1 MAGPLRRGRLWI
13 GVAFIWILCFWY
25 WSNSDSGFKLFGNG
39 DPLAGKGATAWTR
52 RLPKY
57 PIPKEKLAA
66 LPKITGDVK
75 VPKIQAATPVESAAA
90 KELRLSRLAAVKKS
104 FEHSWSGYSNYAW
117 MHDEV
122 TPLTGKS
129 KDPFGGWAATL
140 VDALDTLWIMD
151 MKDEFTKAVAAA
163 DGIDFTRSPMATINI
178 FETNIR
184 YLGGFLSAYELSGR
198 AHPILLKKAIELGD
212 LLMCAFDTPNHMPV
226 TRWEWKKSAY
236 GQAQSPS
243 REALVSEL
251 GSLSLELTKLSQLT
265 GNPRFYDAVKRIGDQ
280 FESTQLNTRL
290 PGMWP
295 VVVDA
300 YTPAFHAGSDFTLG
314 GMSDSLYEYL
324 PKWYLLLG
332 GQLEQ
337 PRRLYEN
344 FIPVAIKHLFKRAL
358 TPSEKPVLISGDY
371 QVTDLPGEQ
380 PKYTYVARGQHLTC
394 FAGGMV
400 AMGSKIFNRPADLEI
415 ASQLTD
421 GCIWAYQATQTGLGP
436 EIFNFIS
443 CGGVDAKDSSDCTWN
458 EDRWLKAI
466 EEQHA
471 PDFRAPPLRG
481 SDWKKPT
488 VQDVVKKH
496 NLPKGMIDVSDG
508 RYILRP
514 EAIES
519 IFIMYR
525 VTGDAQWMEKA
536 WTMFE
541 TIEKVTRTE
550 IAASAIDD
558 VTKAEP
564 TKMDSMESFW
574 LAETLKYFY
583 LIFSEFDVIS
593 LDEWVLNTEAHPL
606 IKQFIRNVRA
616 AKTIADER
624 AVIQKESAAIR
635 ASFREESHDP
645 NIRRNNVAKL
655 LYLFTL
661 GERTHFGQIE
671 CLKLLASPR
680 FADKRLGHLATSL
693 LLDENQE
700 VLTLVTNSLKKY
712 TSPNALRIKH
722 LVADFGNI
730 ASIEMSRDLFPE
742 IETLVATANP
752 YIRRKA
758 ALCAMRICRK
768 VPDLQEHF
776 IDKATQLLS
785 DRNHGVLLCGLTL
798 VTSLCEADE
807 EEGGEEGIV
816 EKFRSFVPG
825 LVRTLKGLATSGYA
839 PEHDVT
845 GITDPFLQV
854 KILHLLRVLA
864 MGDAETSEQIND
876 ILAQVATNTESSK
889 NVGNSILYEAVRTI
903 LDIEADSG
911 LRVLGVNILGKFL
924 TNRDNNI
931 RYVALN
937 TLIKVVAIEPNAVQ
951 RHRNTILECLRDPDI
966 SIRRRALD
974 LSFTLINESNVRVLI
989 RELLAFLEVA
999 DNEFKPTMTSQIGIA
1014 ADKFAPNKRWHFDT
1028 MLRVLSLAG
1037 NYVKEQILSSFVR
1050 LVATTPELQTYAVQK
1065 LYINLKKDIT
1075 QESLT
1080 QAGAWCI
1087 GEYADAL
1094 LKGGQYEEE
1103 ELVQE
1108 VKEHEV
1114 VDLFSLILNS
1124 AYATQVSTE
1133 YIVTALM
1140 KLTTRFSD
1148 PAQIEKIRRILQYH
1162 QTSLDIEIQ
1171 QRVVEYGNLFSFDQ
1185 VRRGVLEKMPIPQI
1199 KEESRV
1205 LGQAP
1210 TKKKTA
1216 ANRKSRVIKPTEQD
1230 LLDIMDA
1237 PAASPAAPSTTNTDL
1252 LADILGGTSS
1262 PPPSASSP
1270 PPQQSNVS
1278 NIMDLFGTAPVPS
1291 TASPAPP
1298 SSNLDLMSPASSAP
1312 QPQAPAGI
1320 PCYNANDLN
1329 VTFQI
1334 QRNAEGM
1341 IQATAKFVN
1350 TSGSVNLSNV
1360 SLQAAVPKSQKL
1372 QLLSISS
1379 SDLGPGAEASQMM
1392 RVSGCKGF
1400 LAGQW
1405 LDTYIP
1411 GNPKPGG
1418 FTLTSTPRAAADP
1431 KSPYLELAVQ
1441 ESPENPPAAWLWQ
1454 PPSTIAG
1461 SKLQVRVGGSFV
1473 FPPPQIPVNDISHVV
1488 FVAGGVGINPL
1499 VSMMGHIA
1507 EEGYNLEVKVLYAT
1521 KLPAQG
1527 LRGVLFLDRI
1537 RKWFTGKQL
1546 IGDLKMFTTGI
1557 YEGQVESRE
1566 LDVHERRFTVEDVKE
1581 AVGEKNNSV
1590 VYVCGPATMTD
1601 EIVDGLTG
1609 NRGMDKNR
1617 VMLEK
1622 WW

>member
-1 MAGPLRRGRLWI
+1 MRLLSSSEIAG
-13 GVAFIWILCFWY
+13 C
-25 WSNSDSGFKLFGNG
+25 
-39 DPLAGKGATAWTR
+39 
-52 RLPKY
+52 LPK
-57 PIPKEKLAA
+57 
-66 LPKITGDVK
+66 
-75 VPKIQAATPVESAAA
+75 
-90 KELRLSRLAAVKKS
+90 
-104 FEHSWSGYSNYAW
+104 
-117 MHDEV
+117 
-122 TPLTGKS
+122 
-129 KDPFGGWAATL
+129 
-140 VDALDTLWIMD
+140 
-151 MKDEFTKAVAAA
+151 
-163 DGIDFTRSPMATINI
+163 
-178 FETNIR
+178 
-184 YLGGFLSAYELSGR
+184 
-198 AHPILLKKAIELGD
+198 
-212 LLMCAFDTPNHMPV
+212 
-226 TRWEWKKSAY
+226 
-236 GQAQSPS
+236 PS
-243 REALVSEL
+243 
-251 GSLSLELTKLSQLT
+251 
-265 GNPRFYDAVKRIGDQ
+265 D
-280 FESTQLNTRL
+280 
-290 PGMWP
+290 
-295 VVVDA
+295 
-300 YTPAFHAGSDFTLG
+300 
-314 GMSDSLYEYL
+314 
-324 PKWYLLLG
+324 
-332 GQLEQ
+332 
-337 PRRLYEN
+337 
-344 FIPVAIKHLFKRAL
+344 
-358 TPSEKPVLISGDY
+358 
-371 QVTDLPGEQ
+371 
-380 PKYTYVARGQHLTC
+380 
-394 FAGGMV
+394 
-400 AMGSKIFNRPADLEI
+400 
-415 ASQLTD
+415 
-421 GCIWAYQATQTGLGP
+421 
-436 EIFNFIS
+436 
-443 CGGVDAKDSSDCTWN
+443 
-458 EDRWLKAI
+458 
-466 EEQHA
+466 
-471 PDFRAPPLRG
+471 
-481 SDWKKPT
+481 
-488 VQDVVKKH
+488 
-496 NLPKGMIDVSDG
+496 
-508 RYILRP
+508 
-514 EAIES
+514 
-519 IFIMYR
+519 
-525 VTGDAQWMEKA
+525 
-536 WTMFE
+536 
-541 TIEKVTRTE
+541 
-550 IAASAIDD
+550 
-558 VTKAEP
+558 
-564 TKMDSMESFW
+564 
-574 LAETLKYFY
+574 
-583 LIFSEFDVIS
+583 
-593 LDEWVLNTEAHPL
+593 
-606 IKQFIRNVRA
+606 
-616 AKTIADER
+616 
-624 AVIQKESAAIR
+624 
-635 ASFREESHDP
+635 
-645 NIRRNNVAKL
+645 
-655 LYLFTL
+655 
-661 GERTHFGQIE
+661 
-671 CLKLLASPR
+671 
-680 FADKRLGHLATSL
+680 LGHSNQYVVGLAL
-693 LLDENQE
+693 C
-700 VLTLVTNSLKKY
+700 TL
-712 TSPNALRIKH
+712 
-722 LVADFGNI
+722 GNI

-776 IDKATQLLS
+776 IEKATQLLS

-864 MGDAETSEQIND
+864 VGDAETSEQIND

-1065 LYINLKKDIT
+1065 LYTNLKKDIT

-1205 LGQAP
+1205 LGPAP
-1210 TKKKTA
+1210 TKKKA
-1216 ANRKSRVIKPTEQD
+1216 SNRKSRVIKPTEQD

-1237 PAASPAAPSTTNTDL
+1237 PAATPTAPSTTNTDL
-1252 LADILGGTSS
+1252 LADILGGASS

-1270 PPQQSNVS
+1270 PPQSNMS
-1278 NIMDLFGTAPVPS
+1278 NIMDLFGSAPGSS

-1298 SSNLDLMSPASSAP
+1298 SSNLDLMSPVSSAP
-1312 QPQAPAGI
+1312 QPQAPQAPAGI
-1320 PCYNANDLN
+1320 PCYNSNDLN

-1341 IQATAKFVN
+1341 IQATAKFIN
-1350 TSGSVNLSNV
+1350 TSGSATLSNV

-1392 RVSGCKGF
+1392 RVSGCKGV
-1400 LAGQW
+1400 
-1405 LDTYIP
+1405 
-1411 GNPKPGG
+1411 
-1418 FTLTSTPRAAADP
+1418 S
-1431 KSPYLELAVQ
+1431 
-1441 ESPENPPAAWLWQ
+1441 
-1454 PPSTIAG
+1454 
-1461 SKLQVRVGGSFV
+1461 
-1473 FPPPQIPVNDISHVV
+1473 DIFYS
-1488 FVAGGVGINPL
+1488 A
-1499 VSMMGHIA
+1499 
-1507 EEGYNLEVKVLYAT
+1507 
-1521 KLPAQG
+1521 
-1527 LRGVLFLDRI
+1527 
-1537 RKWFTGKQL
+1537 
-1546 IGDLKMFTTGI
+1546 
-1557 YEGQVESRE
+1557 
-1566 LDVHERRFTVEDVKE
+1566 
-1581 AVGEKNNSV
+1581 
-1590 VYVCGPATMTD
+1590 
-1601 EIVDGLTG
+1601 
-1609 NRGMDKNR
+1609 
-1617 VMLEK
+1617 
-1622 WW
+1622 